1 MYGTVGIEKIQY
13 ESSFVIAPNPVTS
26 QTTISF
32 SAEQKNTT
40 IRITGLLGKEIKT
53 INFTGR
59 QLTIEKGE
67 LKAGIYFIQTTDE
80 NKNVTNKKIIIE

>member
-59 QLTIEKGE
+59 QLVIDKDEMNE
-67 LKAGIYFIQTTDE
+67 GIYFVQIINEKKNISNRKIVIQ
-80 NKNVTNKKIIIE
+80 